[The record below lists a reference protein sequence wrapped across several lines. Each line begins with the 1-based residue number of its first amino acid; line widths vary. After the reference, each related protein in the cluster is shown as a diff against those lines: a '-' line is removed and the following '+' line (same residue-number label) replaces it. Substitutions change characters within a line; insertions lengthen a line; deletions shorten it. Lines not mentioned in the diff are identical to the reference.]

1 MMETKWEKVDSNNMR
16 KWLRDDGLT
25 NKQALQDARSDY
37 AFIAN
42 MSDTILRKL
51 NIGDSSLV
59 KQDAQ
64 REVDKLD
71 ALLGLLN
78 NATIPTNIVFIDE

>member
-1 MMETKWEKVDSNNMR
+1 METKWEKVDSNNMR

>member
-1 MMETKWEKVDSNNMR
+1 METKWEKVDSNNMR

-71 ALLGLLN
+71 ALLGLLS
-78 NATIPTNIVFIDE
+78 NATTSTNIVFIDE